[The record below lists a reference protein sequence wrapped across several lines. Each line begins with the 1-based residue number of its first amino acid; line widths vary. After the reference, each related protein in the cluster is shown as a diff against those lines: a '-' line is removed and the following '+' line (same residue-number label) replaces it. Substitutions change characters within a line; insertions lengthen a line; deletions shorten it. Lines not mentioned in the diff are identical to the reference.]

1 MASQGVA
8 SQGAASH
15 RWHPIPIALVS
26 AGALAVW
33 CVAIANR
40 ASLGWWQVLLYI
52 AGLVSLAA
60 VFWFRRQLSQTEVAL
75 ETVRRRLE
83 QDELKIASD
92 RAQVEEL
99 RRAVEQ
105 ELAEQAAKVERR
117 EQALANRLLAY
128 QEWMEFP
135 QPVELHRSP
144 GHPLGGSAPREG
156 GVSRSETTT
165 VDADLADLARKDRQ
179 LNDLLKAE
187 TKLLY
192 EHILANKYLVD
203 GKLQA
208 TIIRDDAYALIHK
221 VVRIYRPDIDS
232 PLLEA
237 SMARLVRGA
246 GRAALQVLVVLDEL
260 PLNVKDASLAALY
273 GYVRNAVKAWQ
284 MYKTSEPYWPYV
296 NAAWYLGRFALG
308 ANPLTLGAWWF
319 VGSLSQRGA
328 KAVVTHLV
336 NRQALALLS
345 NLVRAIGYE
354 VAGVYGG
361 DFRHRDPNW
370 IYAAELTEL
379 LAQFPLSRDS
389 LSHALREVGTLEL
402 RSEYDRIFLY
412 RSLANHKSA
421 RPQQYRPAELL
432 KTDERHAIA
441 SRLEK
446 FLAAFV
452 HGKAADRVQKW
463 KQAAEDR
470 LGVKMAVAM
479 GPTAATVHDQ
489 VTDGIRSLASFLI
502 ATKQLEAGDL
512 REHLGASRLI
522 AELAEAERAKLLAS
536 LAENPPFF
544 FEHPDLDPDGDLVGV
559 YLDDLAMLHARVTP
573 RDAATETA
581 LADIAAYLRREPKSM
596 QALLEKHYTGLFAQR
611 LASDAQ
617 TRKFA
622 GAVARAALDLLE
634 PGEQARFLYGGATL
648 DWPDGAQHKDFEGG
662 LWLLGVGQRLVL
674 FTPGEQPKVVWQGTP
689 TVHAEQTRQLLL
701 TGCRLTGGR
710 WVVEG
715 TSPLAMRL
723 ATPLVSSYATH
734 FRPLLAMLQPSA
746 AANLSAAQAM

>member
-1 MASQGVA
+1 MH
-8 SQGAASH
+8 H
-15 RWHPIPIALVS
+15 RWHPVPIALVS
-26 AGALAVW
+26 AGALAAW
-33 CVAIANR
+33 IVAIVNR
-40 ASLGWWQVLLYI
+40 ASLGWWQVLLYA

-60 VFWFRRQLSQTEVAL
+60 VFWFRRQLSQTEVEL
-75 ETVRRRLE
+75 ESVRRRLE

-105 ELAEQAAKVERR
+105 ELTEQATKVERR
-117 EQALANRLLAY
+117 EQALANRLAAY

-135 QPVELHRSP
+135 QPVELGGAGPQPASTGNLTGKLP
-144 GHPLGGSAPREG
+144 GAPDDDFAE
-156 GVSRSETTT
+156 
-165 VDADLADLARKDRQ
+165 LARKDRQ

-192 EHILANKYLVD
+192 ENILANKYHVE

-208 TIIRDDAYALIHK
+208 AIIRDDAYVLIHK
-221 VVRIYRPDIDS
+221 VVRIYQPENDS

-237 SMARLVRGA
+237 SMARVVRGA

-260 PLNVKDASLAALY
+260 PLNVKDASLSTLY

-308 ANPLTLGAWWF
+308 ANPLALGAWWF
-319 VGSLSQRGA
+319 VGSLSKRGA
-328 KAVVTHLV
+328 TAVVTHLV

-370 IYAAELTEL
+370 VYAAELTEL

-389 LSHALREVGTLEL
+389 LSHALREIGTLEL
-402 RSEYDRIFLY
+402 RSEYDRVFLY

-421 RPQQYRPAELL
+421 RPQQYHAAQLL

-441 SRLEK
+441 SRLER

-470 LGVKMAVAM
+470 LGVKMTVVM
-479 GPTAATVHDQ
+479 GPTAATVHEQ
-489 VTDGIRSLASFLI
+489 VADGVRSLASFLI
-502 ATKQLEAGDL
+502 ATKQLEPGDL
-512 REHLGASRLI
+512 RDHLGASRLL
-522 AELAEAERAKLLAS
+522 AELAESDRARLLAS
-536 LAENPPFF
+536 LEENPPFF

-581 LADIAAYLRREPKSM
+581 LLDVAAYLRREPKSM
-596 QALLEKHYTGLFAQR
+596 QALLEKQYAGMFSQR
-611 LASDAQ
+611 LASDAPA
-617 TRKFA
+617 RKFPGVA
-622 GAVARAALDLLE
+622 ARAALDLLE
-634 PGEQARFLYGGATL
+634 PGELARFLYGGVGL
-648 DWPDGAQHKDFEGG
+648 DWPDGAPPAEYSDG

-674 FTPGEQPKVVWQGTP
+674 FAAGEQPKVVWKGDA

-701 TGCRLTGGR
+701 TGCRLTGGK
-710 WVVEG
+710 WLVEG
-715 TSPLAMRL
+715 ASPLALRI
-723 ATPLVSSYATH
+723 ATPLVGSYANY
-734 FRPLLAMLQPSA
+734 FRPLLATLQKSPA
-746 AANLSAAQAM
+746 VNLSAAQAAAD